1 MTILLDGK
9 SLSEKIITSLK
20 DDIADLKIKP
30 SLTVILVGDD
40 KASEIYV
47 KNKEKVSKKI
57 GINSNVIRLP
67 KDIDESEL
75 LKIIDKLN
83 NDESINAILV
93 QLPLPKHINSNNII
107 ESIKPIKDVDGFHP
121 YNIGKLSMGLVS
133 YSIPCTPLGI
143 INILQEYNIDLE
155 SKKVLIIGRSNI
167 VGKPLFYLLL
177 NKNATVTIAHSKT
190 VNLKSLTLDSDIII
204 SAIGKPKFITTDM
217 IKQGSIIIDVG
228 ISRLDNGKISGDI
241 DFENVKEKCK
251 FITPVPGGVGPMTI
265 AMLMKNTLHL
275 YKLQNKY

>member
-1 MTILLDGK
+1 
-9 SLSEKIITSLK
+9 
-20 DDIADLKIKP
+20 
-30 SLTVILVGDD
+30 
-40 KASEIYV
+40 
-47 KNKEKVSKKI
+47 
-57 GINSNVIRLP
+57 
-67 KDIDESEL
+67 
-75 LKIIDKLN
+75 
-83 NDESINAILV
+83 
-93 QLPLPKHINSNNII
+93 
-107 ESIKPIKDVDGFHP
+107 
-121 YNIGKLSMGLVS
+121 MGLVS

>member
-20 DDIADLKIKP
+20 DDIVNLKIKP
-30 SLTVILVGDD
+30 GLTVILVGED

-67 KDIDESEL
+67 KDIEESDL

-121 YNIGKLSMGLVS
+121 YNIGKLSMGLIP

-143 INILQEYNIDLE
+143 INILQEYNINLE

-167 VGKPLFYLLL
+167 VGKPLFHLLL

-190 VNLKSLTLDSDIII
+190 VNLKNLTLDADIII

-228 ISRLDNGKISGDI
+228 ISRLDNGTISGDI

-265 AMLMKNTLHL
+265 AMLMKNTLDL
-275 YKLQNKY
+275 YKLQNNY